1 MCFARQ
7 QQRSYARLAFERKGE
22 CIMRRTLILLA
33 VAAIVPF
40 AANAQQGGAGG
51 NPVTDSVKAMVAQH
65 AKAIVAAA
73 DEMPADKYSYKPTAG
88 QITFGH
94 LIMHLA
100 QSNTFLCSAI
110 SGTKQAEQPQL
121 SETDPKDKLVTA
133 LKNSFDYCTI
143 ALNNTDDSK
152 LADTVTLR
160 GGSVPRAR
168 IMITLVADLYDHYS
182 AEAAYL
188 RLNGMLP
195 PTAQRG
201 RM

>member
-1 MCFARQ
+1 
-7 QQRSYARLAFERKGE
+7 
-22 CIMRRTLILLA
+22 MRRMLVLLA

-40 AANAQQGGAGG
+40 AANAQEGGAGS

-100 QSNTFLCSAI
+100 ESNTHLCASIA
-110 SGTKQAEQPQL
+110 GTKPPEQGQL

-133 LKNSFDYCTI
+133 LKNSFDYCSGV
-143 ALNNTDDSK
+143 LDKTDDSK
-152 LADTVTLR
+152 LSEMVPGFR
-160 GGSVPRAR
+160 GEAPRAR

>member
-1 MCFARQ
+1 MCFALQ
-7 QQRSYARLAFERKGE
+7 QHRSYAHLAFERKGE
-22 CIMRRTLILLA
+22 RMMRRMLILLA

-40 AANAQQGGAGG
+40 AANAQEGSAGS

-73 DEMPADKYSYKPTAG
+73 EEMPADKYSYHPTAG

-94 LIMHLA
+94 LIVHLA
-100 QSNTFLCSAI
+100 QSNNFLCSAI
-110 SGTKQAEQPQL
+110 AGTKPPEQEQL
-121 SETDPKDKLVTA
+121 SESDPKDKLVTA
-133 LKNSFDYCTI
+133 LKSSFDYCSSV
-143 ALNNTDDSK
+143 LDKTDDSK
-152 LADTVTLR
+152 LSETVTLR

-168 IMITLVADLYDHYS
+168 IMITFVADLYDHYS
-182 AEAAYL
+182 QQADYL
-188 RLNGMLP
+188 RMNGMLP

>member
-1 MCFARQ
+1 
-7 QQRSYARLAFERKGE
+7 
-22 CIMRRTLILLA
+22 MRHLLILLA
-33 VAAIVPF
+33 VLAFVPF
-40 AANAQQGGAGG
+40 AANAQEAGAGN

-73 DEMPADKYSYKPTAG
+73 DEMPADKYSYKPTSG

-100 QSNTFLCSAI
+100 QSNNFLCSAI
-110 SGTKQAEQPQL
+110 AGTKPPEQEQL
-121 SETDPKDKLVTA
+121 SESDPKDKLVTA
-133 LKNSFDYCTI
+133 LKHSFDYCSGV
-143 ALNNTDDSK
+143 LDKTDDSK
-152 LADTVTLR
+152 LGEMVTVR
-160 GGSVPRAR
+160 GGSLPRAR

-188 RLNGMLP
+188 RMNGMLP
-195 PTAQRG
+195 PTAQRERG

>member
-1 MCFARQ
+1 M
-7 QQRSYARLAFERKGE
+7 K
-22 CIMRRTLILLA
+22 RTFILLA
-33 VAAIVPF
+33 IAAFLPF
-40 AANAQQGGAGG
+40 AANAQEGSAGS

-65 AKAIVAAA
+65 AKAIIGAAE
-73 DEMPADKYSYKPTAG
+73 EMPADKYSYHPTAG

-100 QSNTFLCSAI
+100 ESNMHLCSAI
-110 SGTKQAEQPQL
+110 AGTKPPEQEQL

-133 LKNSFDYCTI
+133 LKNSFDYCSGV
-143 ALNNTDDSK
+143 LDKTDDSK
-152 LADTVTLR
+152 LNEMVQGFR
-160 GGSVPRAR
+160 GSVPRAR

-195 PTAQRG
+195 PTAQRQRG

>member
-1 MCFARQ
+1 MKHLLIVFAV
-7 QQRSYARLAFERKGE
+7 LAF
-22 CIMRRTLILLA
+22 
-33 VAAIVPF
+33 VPF
-40 AANAQQGGAGG
+40 AASAQEASAGS
-51 NPVTDSVKAMVAQH
+51 NPVTDSVKAMVTQH
-65 AKAIVAAA
+65 AKAIIAAA
-73 DEMPADKYSYKPTAG
+73 EEMPADKYSYKPTAG

-100 QSNTFLCSAI
+100 ESNMHLCAAI
-110 SGTKQAEQPQL
+110 AGTKPPEGEQL
-121 SETDPKDKLVTA
+121 SEADPKDKLVTA
-133 LKNSFDYCTI
+133 LKNSFDYCSGV
-143 ALNNTDDSK
+143 LDKTDDSK
-152 LADTVTLR
+152 LNEMVPGFR
-160 GGSVPRAR
+160 GSVPRAR

>member
-1 MCFARQ
+1 M
-7 QQRSYARLAFERKGE
+7 K
-22 CIMRRTLILLA
+22 RTFILFA

-40 AANAQQGGAGG
+40 VANAQQTSAGS

-100 QSNTFLCSAI
+100 QSNSHLCAAI
-110 SGTKQAEQPQL
+110 AGTKPPEQEQL

-133 LKNSFDYCTI
+133 LKNSFDYCSGV
-143 ALNNTDDSK
+143 LDKTDDSK
-152 LADTVTLR
+152 LNEMVPGFR
-160 GGSVPRAR
+160 GSVPRAR